1 MRGGEG
7 SRAMRGIASMTKRK
21 AWGAAAIAA
30 LTLAACQPAPVAQ
43 RPPEPGDRAVATVS
57 DQTVWASDVKREAVA
72 EGLIAPGDP
81 LDSSSDLFRQ
91 VLDEVIDTKVLAA
104 QAIALHLDKD
114 PLAQRRLAAARDR
127 ALEDLMVESVV
138 GKAVTPQSEN
148 ALYQEFLKNRTPS
161 EDIHL
166 RQIVLADPASA
177 DAVKKQLQTGAN
189 FDALALEK
197 SIDAASRF
205 KGGDIG
211 ELATDTLPQPLAD
224 ALRTA
229 KAGDIVG
236 PVKVDAGYAV
246 FLVVDRHPEPPPS
259 LEQVRPQLI
268 RFITYDQIKDLVLTL
283 RSKAQIKNL
292 LPPPPDVPGAPT
304 EPASAPPPGTV
315 PGITSVPAVPPG
327 PPATA
332 TPPAIP
338 HPPTPAQA
346 TPAPTPP
353 APTPQPAMPH
363 SPPAPASANAV
374 TP

>member
-1 MRGGEG
+1 M
-7 SRAMRGIASMTKRK
+7 RAMASVTERK
-21 AWGAAAIAA
+21 ASALAAALA
-30 LTLAACQPAPVAQ
+30 LGCALAACQPAPVAQ
-43 RPPEPGDRAVATVS
+43 RPPQPGDQAVATVS
-57 DQTVWASDVKREAVA
+57 GQTVWASDVKREAVA

-81 LDSSSDLFRQ
+81 LDASSDLFRQ

-138 GKAVTPQSEN
+138 GKAVTPQSEA

-166 RQIVLADPASA
+166 RQIVLADEPGA

-211 ELATDTLPQPLAD
+211 EMATDTLPQPLAD
-224 ALRTA
+224 AVRTA
-229 KAGDIVG
+229 KPGDIVG
-236 PVKVDAGYAV
+236 PVKVDAGWAV
-246 FLVVDRHPEPPPS
+246 FRIEDRHPEPPPS

-292 LPPPPDVPGAPT
+292 LPPPPDVPGAPA

-315 PGITSVPAVPPG
+315 PGVTAVPAVPPP

-332 TPPAIP
+332 APPKPPALTPVSPAFHGSID
-338 HPPTPAQA
+338 PTPAE
-346 TPAPTPP
+346 PP
-353 APTPQPAMPH
+353 MPH